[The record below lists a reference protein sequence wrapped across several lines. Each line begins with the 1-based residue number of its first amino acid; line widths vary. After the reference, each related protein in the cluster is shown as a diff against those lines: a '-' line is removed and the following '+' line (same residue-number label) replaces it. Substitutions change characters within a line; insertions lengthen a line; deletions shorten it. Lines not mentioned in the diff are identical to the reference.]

1 MKITQKQLFLV
12 MQVLADSLNLTD
24 DRDLVFKYDYDLRK
38 DLYESIVNQQ
48 SNIIKELE

>member
-1 MKITQKQLFLV
+1 MKISQKQLFLV

-24 DRDLVFKYDYDLRK
+24 NRSLVFKYDYELRK

-48 SNIIKELE
+48 SNLIKEIE